1 MRDSERI
8 LEILD
13 LVKEIWLQEPDV
25 RFNQLIYN
33 LQYSYS
39 QQNDGLG
46 QVKEVC
52 DDGFIRTGFDLFN
65 VEDSSFIA
73 YLQTM
78 VSKEEKK

>member
-8 LEILD
+8 QELLNLI
-13 LVKEIWLQEPDV
+13 KEIWLQNPEI

-39 QQNDGLG
+39 QQNDNLG
-46 QVKEVC
+46 QVKEVA

-73 YLQTM
+73 YLQAM
-78 VSKEEKK
+78 ISQEEKM